1 MVRAEISYR
10 GTTTT
15 LSEAYIDVVYNR
27 LDACVYIIRN
37 SRYYYA
43 RRQVYKAENLD
54 ICYVYNQLQSEGVS
68 GGVSQSREA
77 RRGGGCGDI
86 AERSK
91 RLSKTHSR
99 FLPSQKVAAPRV
111 SRGAEIMNI
120 AHEFRR
126 WNFNGLVD
134 AEISC
139 KNGRDTRRSRA
150 RIRAAFC
157 FVTVTP
163 SIAAAHYPDKR
174 SMAGNFG
181 WESLIS
187 VAPPDP

>member
-1 MVRAEISYR
+1 MVAILAHGTRCIGKMDKMLVSTYGQTHVTTKWIVIGFLPVIPSGIIQGIRRDWILLVVYTVMVRAEISYR

-77 RRGGGCGDI
+77 RRGGGWNI

-91 RLSKTHSR
+91 RLSKLILDSCLLKR
-99 FLPSQKVAAPRV
+99 SQHR
-111 SRGAEIMNI
+111 
-120 AHEFRR
+120 EFR
-126 WNFNGLVD
+126 GVQK
-134 AEISC
+134 S
-139 KNGRDTRRSRA
+139 
-150 RIRAAFC
+150 
-157 FVTVTP
+157 
-163 SIAAAHYPDKR
+163 
-174 SMAGNFG
+174 
-181 WESLIS
+181 
-187 VAPPDP
+187 